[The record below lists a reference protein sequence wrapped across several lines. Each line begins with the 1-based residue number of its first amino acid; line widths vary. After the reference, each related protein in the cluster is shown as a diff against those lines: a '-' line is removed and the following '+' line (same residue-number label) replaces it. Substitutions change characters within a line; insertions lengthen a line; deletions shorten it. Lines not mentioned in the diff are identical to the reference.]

1 MPDPQGTLLS
11 VVLFDVA
18 IAGSVVG
25 VFWLAVSLLRRWGKK
40 LGYSL
45 APLGFSRPRGG
56 FVAGIGAGMAV
67 GIGTV
72 LLSMIVNPISVF
84 VLERLGY
91 STEST
96 VQQPLMEGLVGWVR
110 ESPGVA
116 IPAIVLIVVLFGP
129 AVEELVFRGAIF
141 NGLYRLGALVST
153 RSFGKE
159 HSERPFGKTIFI
171 ASALVSSVLFALLH
185 LEPVLLPVL
194 LVLAITLCALFQRT
208 GSLLPPFVAHATFNS
223 VAAVLIILR
232 GLNVLNIPIQRS
244 RGCCPTY
251 LALGRMREPLR
262 YCSMAWPI
270 QPTVLP
276 RAKSATAPPAGI
288 SSVRATVASAKS
300 TVGRSSIKRS
310 ISLATLSESATAIL
324 SG

>member
-1 MPDPQGTLLS
+1 MPDPQGTLVS
-11 VVLFDVA
+11 VVLFDAAVA
-18 IAGSVVG
+18 GGVVG
-25 VFWLAVSLLRRWGKK
+25 MFWLAVSLLRRWGKK
-40 LGYSL
+40 IGYSL
-45 APLGFSRPRGG
+45 APLGFSRPKGG
-56 FVAGIGAGMAV
+56 FLAGIGIGMAV

-72 LLSMIVNPISVF
+72 LLSIIVNPISVL

-96 VQQPLMEGLVGWVR
+96 VQQPFMEGLVGWVR

-141 NGLYRLGALVST
+141 NGLYRLGTLVST

-159 HSERPFGKTIFI
+159 HSEGSLGKTIFI

-194 LVLAITLCALFQRT
+194 LILAITLCALFQRT

-232 GLNVLNIPIQRS
+232 GLNVLNIPI
-244 RGCCPTY
+244 
-251 LALGRMREPLR
+251 
-262 YCSMAWPI
+262 
-270 QPTVLP
+270 
-276 RAKSATAPPAGI
+276 
-288 SSVRATVASAKS
+288 
-300 TVGRSSIKRS
+300 
-310 ISLATLSESATAIL
+310 
-324 SG
+324 